1 MRFIFSFLF
10 GLVSLFAYSQFQVS
24 GKVVNK
30 FNEPMENIHVHT
42 HGKTTSTDVNGIYT
56 IYNLKEGN
64 HVIEFSFSGYLSFKQ
79 KYFLKSNLIINAVMI
94 INETQIEEVAIQSK
108 NSNVTK
114 SQKENVISKSTIERY
129 GSQNLGDVLKEIA
142 GVSALKT
149 GNSIVKPII
158 NGLHSNRVVTLNHG
172 IRIEDQQ
179 WGIEH
184 APNIDINSIQWAAH

>member
-64 HVIEFSFSGYLSFKQ
+64 HVIETEVFFK
-79 KYFLKSNLIINAVMI
+79 K
-94 INETQIEEVAIQSK
+94 
-108 NSNVTK
+108 
-114 SQKENVISKSTIERY
+114 
-129 GSQNLGDVLKEIA
+129 
-142 GVSALKT
+142 
-149 GNSIVKPII
+149 
-158 NGLHSNRVVTLNHG
+158 
-172 IRIEDQQ
+172 
-179 WGIEH
+179 
-184 APNIDINSIQWAAH
+184 